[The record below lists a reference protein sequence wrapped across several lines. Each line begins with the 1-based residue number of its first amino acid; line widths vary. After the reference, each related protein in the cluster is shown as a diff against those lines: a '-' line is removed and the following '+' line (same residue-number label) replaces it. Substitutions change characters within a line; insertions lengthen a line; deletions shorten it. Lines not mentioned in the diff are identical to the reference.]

1 MFLELSL
8 VIYAA
13 CVVHGFCRES
23 WQCHG
28 TSVVSFTHLQCLK
41 ICSIMFEEPEAVG
54 SSYGGYSHN
63 LIREIVLGFKIKKTG
78 P

>member
-1 MFLELSL
+1 MSW
-8 VIYAA
+8 Y
-13 CVVHGFCRES
+13 FCGVFHTL
-23 WQCHG
+23 Q
-28 TSVVSFTHLQCLK
+28 QCLK

>member
-1 MFLELSL
+1 
-8 VIYAA
+8 
-13 CVVHGFCRES
+13 
-23 WQCHG
+23 
-28 TSVVSFTHLQCLK
+28 
-41 ICSIMFEEPEAVG
+41 MFEEPEAVG